1 EPTAR
6 SHTAVVVDR
15 PDRHQRAAL
24 RKRQP
29 HRAKDPPENLTA
41 ATAATAV
48 FIQLPDEGIDLEEVE
63 RETLREA
70 LEKHGW
76 NQTRIAQDLNV
87 TRSVLIYRM
96 QNYGCNNR
104 NCEVLTTD
112 KYHIPHAQPNRAIK
126 MPTSLA
132 SRRAFA
138 AGSLPA
144 MEDSARAVR

>member
-1 EPTAR
+1 
-6 SHTAVVVDR
+6 VVVDR
-15 PDRHQRAAL
+15 PDRHHHAVL

-29 HRAKDPPENLTA
+29 HRAKDPPDNLIATTA
-41 ATAATAV
+41 ANV
-48 FIQLPDEGIDLEEVE
+48 FTQLPDEGIDLEEVE

-76 NQTRIAQDLNV
+76 NQTRTAQYLDV

-96 QNYGCNNR
+96 QKYGCNNR

-112 KYHIPHAQPNRAIK
+112 KYHLPHAQPNRAIK

-138 AGSLPA
+138 AGSFPA